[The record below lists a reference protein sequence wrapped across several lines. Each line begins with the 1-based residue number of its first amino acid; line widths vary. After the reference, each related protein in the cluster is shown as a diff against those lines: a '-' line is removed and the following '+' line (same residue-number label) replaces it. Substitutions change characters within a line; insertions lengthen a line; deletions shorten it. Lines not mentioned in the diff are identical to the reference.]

1 MKRYLILLAILVLA
15 ACSPPAPPER
25 SHPLPL
31 PPELTSQAAGPK
43 ATPVA
48 TLGGAPTRTPAATAP
63 VVAVSTFTATPL
75 DSKLATLYAQLE
87 HAHMTLT
94 AHAVSP
100 VPNLSNTATAVVSPI
115 PNLGSTAT
123 AVVTPPKKITTLP
136 EIVPKTATN
145 IIVVNVREKTNLRSE
160 KSTNNAGKPIMKIH
174 EPRIQFD
181 AGEKL
186 AVYDTVTFAD
196 GGEPYYE
203 IYDSDGVVTVVLY
216 VRARD
221 VRQEGGA
228 SDGSGKL
235 PFGVVYAQVL
245 EKTNL
250 RETNEKNKAGKPIM
264 EIKEPRVQFQE
275 GDIFY
280 VYDNKIEAD
289 GADIY
294 HEVYD
299 PENKYKGVLY
309 ARAKDLKVGI
319 TPIEAPYPEEDLPVG
334 VANILVTEKTNLRY
348 EKSQNAAGKPI
359 MEIKEPRVTLQPGR
373 VLQVYAEIII
383 ADAGVPYY
391 RIWDPDGVVTIELYI
406 LAEDMEFY
414 H

>member
-1 MKRYLILLAILVLA
+1 MKRYLILLALLVLA
-15 ACSPPAPPER
+15 ACSPPAPPEG
-25 SHPLPL
+25 SQPLPL
-31 PPELTSQAAGPK
+31 PSELTPQAAGPK
-43 ATPVA
+43 TTPVP
-48 TLGGAPTRTPAATAP
+48 TLGAAPTRTPAATAP
-63 VVAVSTFTATPL
+63 VSAVSTFTATPL
-75 DSKLATLYAQLE
+75 DSRLATLYAQLE
-87 HAHMTLT
+87 YAHMTLT

-100 VPNLSNTATAVVSPI
+100 VPNL
-115 PNLGSTAT
+115 GSTAT
-123 AVVTPPKKITTLP
+123 AVVTPPKKATTPP
-136 EIVPKTATN
+136 ESVPKTATN

-264 EIKEPRVQFQE
+264 EIKEPRVQFQV

-280 VYDNKIEAD
+280 VYDEKIEAD

-294 HEVYD
+294 LEVYD

-319 TPIEAPYPEEDLPVG
+319 TPIEAPYPDEDLPVG
-334 VANILVTEKTNLRY
+334 VANILVTDKTNLRY